1 MNTAATHRGEDAPPP
16 PPVRSGNDDWSH
28 DECVRYARH
37 FTLPEVG
44 AEGQGRLRSSKVLI
58 VGAGGLGSPVALY
71 LAAAGVGTLG
81 LVDFDTVDLSNL
93 QRQIL
98 HGSAAVG
105 TSKLESAA
113 ARIADLNPHV
123 AVQCFPERLTS
134 DNAFDILRS
143 FDIVV
148 DGSDNFP
155 TRYLINDACVLLG
168 KPYVYGAIFRFEG
181 QASLFAVDG
190 GPCYRCLY
198 AEPPPAD
205 LVPTCAE
212 GGVLG
217 VLPGIIGSIQALETI
232 KWILRLGNSL
242 VGRLLLFDGLAMK
255 LRELTVRK
263 DPACP
268 VCGDHPTVRELL
280 DYEAFCGVGA
290 EAGIG
295 PMEVAVATLD
305 KQLGQG
311 MTLQLVDVRERYEWD
326 ICRLPGAR
334 HIPLGQLHARLGELD
349 SGLPIIAY
357 CHTGVRSLRAAQIL
371 VGAGYRSLSLAGGVE
386 AWAREIDPT
395 MARY

>member
-1 MNTAATHRGEDAPPP
+1 VTKAATQRGEDARQHDP
-16 PPVRSGNDDWSH
+16 SGNEDWAH
-28 DECVRYARH
+28 DEYVRYARH

-44 AEGQGRLRSSKVLI
+44 AAGQERLRSSKVLV

-98 HGSAAVG
+98 HGSASVG
-105 TSKLESAA
+105 TPKLESAA

-123 AVQCFPERLTS
+123 AVECFPERLTS
-134 DNAFDILRS
+134 DNAFDVLRP

-155 TRYLINDACVLLG
+155 TRYLINDACVLLE

-181 QASLFAVDG
+181 QASLFAVND

-198 AEPPPAD
+198 AEPPPPD

-232 KWILRLGNSL
+232 KWILGLGDSL
-242 VGRLLLFDGLAMK
+242 AGRLLLLDGLAMK
-255 LRELTVRK
+255 LRELSVRK

-268 VCGDHPTVRELL
+268 VCGENPTVRELL
-280 DYEAFCGVGA
+280 DYEAFCGVESGH
-290 EAGIG
+290 GLG
-295 PMEVAVATLD
+295 QMEVAVATLHQ
-305 KQLGQG
+305 QLEQG
-311 MTLQLVDVRERYEWD
+311 MEVQLVDVRERYEWD
-326 ICRLPGAR
+326 ICRLPEAK
-334 HIPLGQLHARLGELD
+334 HIPLGQLHAQLSELD
-349 SGLPIIAY
+349 SGLPIVTY
-357 CHTGVRSLRAAQIL
+357 CHTGVRSLRAAEML
-371 VGAGYRSLSLAGGVE
+371 SSAGYRTLSLAGGVE
-386 AWAREIDPT
+386 AWARQIDPA

>member
-1 MNTAATHRGEDAPPP
+1 MNTAATQQHGGGAPRPS
-16 PPVRSGNDDWSH
+16 RSDDGDWSH

-44 AEGQGRLRSSKVLI
+44 ATGQGRLRSSKVLV

-81 LVDFDTVDLSNL
+81 LVDFDAVDLSNL

-105 TSKLESAA
+105 MSKLDSAA

-123 AVQCFPERLTS
+123 AVECFPERLTS
-134 DNAFDILRS
+134 DNAFDTLRP

-155 TRYLINDACVLLG
+155 TRYLLNDACVLLG

-181 QASLFAVDG
+181 QASLFGVDD

-198 AEPPPAD
+198 AEPPPPD

-217 VLPGIIGSIQALETI
+217 VLPGIIGSVQALETI
-232 KWILRLGNSL
+232 KWILGLGDSL
-242 VGRLLLFDGLAMK
+242 AGRLLLFDGLAMK
-255 LRELTVRK
+255 LRELTLRK

-268 VCGDHPTVRELL
+268 VCGEHPTVRELE

-290 EAGIG
+290 GLGIG
-295 PMEVAVATLD
+295 RMEVAVATLHQ
-305 KQLGQG
+305 QLQQG
-311 MTLQLVDVRERYEWD
+311 TALQLVDVRERYEWD

-334 HIPLGQLHARLGELD
+334 HIPLGQLHDRVAELD
-349 SGLPIIAY
+349 PGIPMVTY
-357 CHTGVRSLRAAQIL
+357 CHTGVRSLRAAEVL
-371 VGAGYRSLSLAGGVE
+371 AGAGYRAVSLAGGVE
-386 AWAREIDPT
+386 AWAREVDPS
-395 MARY
+395 MPRY

>member
-1 MNTAATHRGEDAPPP
+1 
-16 PPVRSGNDDWSH
+16 
-28 DECVRYARH
+28 
-37 FTLPEVG
+37 
-44 AEGQGRLRSSKVLI
+44 
-58 VGAGGLGSPVALY
+58 VALY

-123 AVQCFPERLTS
+123 AVECFPERLTS
-134 DNAFDILRS
+134 DNAFDILRP
-143 FDIVV
+143 FDILV

-232 KWILRLGNSL
+232 KWILELGDSL
-242 VGRLLLFDGLAMK
+242 AGRLLLFDGLAMK

-263 DPACP
+263 DPTCP
-268 VCGDHPTVRELL
+268 VCGEHPTVRELL
-280 DYEAFCGVGA
+280 DYQAFCGVGA
-290 EAGIG
+290 EPGIG
-295 PMEVAVATLD
+295 PMEVTVATLD
-305 KQLGQG
+305 KQLEQG
-311 MTLQLVDVRERYEWD
+311 MAVQLVDVRERYEWD

-334 HIPLGQLHARLGELD
+334 HIPLGQLQARLGELD

-357 CHTGVRSLRAAQIL
+357 CHTGVRSLRAAQVL